1 MKKLLYLLSWFV
13 VFVPAVVFAD
23 SDIKSG
29 LPPTIPN
36 YNWET
41 SFETINSENNLVLLT
56 TMPKSPYLNIEG
68 SVTTYW
74 AKNAGIYSADSD
86 YATII
91 LKDDKY
97 LNPPK

>member
-41 SFETINSENNLVLLT
+41 SFETINSEN
-56 TMPKSPYLNIEG
+56 
-68 SVTTYW
+68 
-74 AKNAGIYSADSD
+74 
-86 YATII
+86 TII
-91 LKDDKY
+91 QHFSIILDSVSDSLVNKLILTPIVIAKS
-97 LNPPK
+97 

>member
-68 SVTTYW
+68 SVGVGGFDGSVAVSSLLT
-74 AKNAGIYSADSD
+74 SA
-86 YATII
+86 
-91 LKDDKY
+91 
-97 LNPPK
+97 LNVSIDLPCFGNQ